1 MGDWA
6 SLVAQMAKNLPA
18 MKETQLPPLG
28 WEDPPEK
35 GMATHS
41 GESFAWRISW
51 TDKPDGLQSMGSQA
65 DTTEPSTAEA
75 DLAGPIIVSDKG
87 DID

>member
-18 MKETQLPPLG
+18 VKETQLPPLD

-41 GESFAWRISW
+41 GTFAWRISW
-51 TDKPDGLQSMGSQA
+51 TEEPDGLQSIGSQS

-75 DLAGPIIVSDKG
+75 DLAGPIIVSDEG

>member
-28 WEDPPEK
+28 WEDLPEK

-41 GESFAWRISW
+41 GESFACRISW
-51 TDKPDGLQSMGSQA
+51 TEKPDGLQSTGSQA
-65 DTTEPSTAEA
+65 DTTEPSRSR
-75 DLAGPIIVSDKG
+75 GRFSMSNHSFR
-87 DID
+87 